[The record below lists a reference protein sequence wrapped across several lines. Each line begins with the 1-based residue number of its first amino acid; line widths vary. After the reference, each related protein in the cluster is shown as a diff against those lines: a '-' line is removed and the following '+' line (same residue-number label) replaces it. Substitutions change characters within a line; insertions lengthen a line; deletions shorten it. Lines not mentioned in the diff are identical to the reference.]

1 MPGHIATVSN
11 TLSYYHCVVPSLCRI
26 VTVCLPLLTLGYAVG
41 TANGQISLPAW
52 KATVDMLGLEYPD
65 NVLVGL
71 FARYDTNQNGFIEV
85 HELQKGLLP
94 VFETQFPRL
103 GAAQVEQV
111 P

>member
-1 MPGHIATVSN
+1 MW
-11 TLSYYHCVVPSLCRI
+11 YYDCVVLSLCRTI
-26 VTVCLPLLTLGYAVG
+26 TVSYCHCMSAIGQLLTLGYAVG